1 MNIKSTTSELGISKY
16 SRRAK
21 RIAKNPNRLK
31 RLLEDS
37 QEKINTVTSDSEK
50 VKGILGILRTL
61 VRMMKAYLRGE
72 YKVVPWKTLL
82 LIVGALIYFVSPL
95 DFIPDFIPITG
106 FIDDFSI
113 VVWVFSRINKEIKR
127 FEEWESG
134 NVEFRTSDS
143 ET

>member
-1 MNIKSTTSELGISKY
+1 MSIKSTTSELGISKY
-16 SRRAK
+16 SRRAE
-21 RIAKNPNRLK
+21 RVAKNPNRLK

-113 VVWVFSRINKEIKR
+113 VVWVFSRINKEIRR
-127 FEEWESG
+127 FEEWEAAQP
-134 NVEFRTSDS
+134 NYEL
-143 ET
+143 